1 MIDLLERMF
10 EKSPFIAFVG
20 AITILFCSIIGITAL
35 IVYFPIFMATVT
47 ILFTFTIIALF
58 LKLAYEEYK

>member
-1 MIDLLERMF
+1 MIDLLDRMF

-20 AITILFCSIIGITAL
+20 ALAILACIIVGIAYL
-35 IVYFPIFMATVT
+35 IVDFPIFMATGA